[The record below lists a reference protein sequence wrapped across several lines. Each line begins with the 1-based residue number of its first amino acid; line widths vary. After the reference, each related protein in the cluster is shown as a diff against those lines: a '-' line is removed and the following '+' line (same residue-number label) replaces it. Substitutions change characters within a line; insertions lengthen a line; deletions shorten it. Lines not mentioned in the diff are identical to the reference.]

1 MVRLFTVSTR
11 SGSQSFQSPYTDAE
25 ACDKLAE
32 LVQDGKC
39 KGEFA
44 ESLAE
49 KALGCSHRQMAWVH
63 KLVVDNEQN
72 PASTTTT
79 EQAKL
84 GRIMLLFMSARMS
97 KIIWPCVRVVMDNYP
112 PLRLTMAGPNA
123 RFPDSIN
130 ITGPDKVDGR
140 RPWYGRIHKN
150 GAAEL
155 KNAPDGTV
163 EVLRIFNKDPVAYA
177 TDYGR
182 KTGYCC
188 FCGHIL
194 ETAESISVGYG
205 PICAEK
211 YGLPWGEIDRSLFNV

>member
-1 MVRLFTVSTR
+1 MDPRMRLFSVNTR
-11 SGSQSFQSPYTDAE
+11 SGSVSFESSYTDEE

-32 LVQDGKC
+32 LIQDGKC

-49 KALGCSHRQMAWVH
+49 RALGCTPRQMAWVH
-63 KLVVDNEQN
+63 KIVVDNPKEYIE
-72 PASTTTT
+72 T
-79 EQAKL
+79 ERAKL
-84 GRIMLLFMSARMS
+84 GRITLLFMSARMS
-97 KIIWPCVRVVMDNYP
+97 KIKWPVVRVVLDGFP
-112 PLRLTMAGPNA
+112 PLRLSMAGPNA
-123 RFPDSIN
+123 RCPDSIN
-130 ITGPDKVDGR
+130 ITGVDKP
-140 RPWYGRIHKN
+140 RPRYGRIHTN

-155 KNAPDGTV
+155 RNAPDGV
-163 EVLRIFNKDPVAYA
+163 LEVLRIFNKDPIAYA

-182 KTGYCC
+182 KTGHCC

-205 PICAEK
+205 PICAEH